1 MVQTIRLAETV
12 RLDKDRM
19 AEIISRLGPRGADEV
34 ISRTM
39 EELAVQLAKVHK
51 AVASGRAAD
60 ICPAATK
67 IAEFSAHIGMP
78 SLSQAASNVANVAR
92 SNCGSALAATAARLE
107 RVGEASLMQ
116 VWDLQDLSM

>member
-1 MVQTIRLAETV
+1 MIQALGLVETV
-12 RLDKDRM
+12 RLDKDRL
-19 AEIISRLGPRGADEV
+19 AQVIARLGPRGADEV

-51 AVASGRAAD
+51 GVERGHLAEICAAAS
-60 ICPAATK
+60 K

-92 SNCGSALAATAARLE
+92 TNGGSALAATAARLE